1 MSRFRDD
8 PAHLIN
14 MEPNREASKQ
24 FLPPLD
30 TTRYADRTKDLLVQL
45 VRQQIDARDLFEI
58 AQFGARGS

>member
-45 VRQQIDARDLFEI
+45 VLTSKNSIHQSSSQI
-58 AQFGARGS
+58 